1 MSNTYS
7 SSVAAVKSQSLQ
19 LKAVIIL
26 LMMIVA
32 AGSAILLK
40 PQINQEE
47 HFSLETIVPKKFA
60 QWNEDDSYAVLQVS
74 QDKQAVLSQVYSQN
88 LSRTYLDNNRNRIM
102 LSIAYGSNQSD
113 SSMRVHKPEV
123 CYYDQGYQVQNLV
136 NNNLQ
141 TDFGLIATRRML
153 AYKGGVQEPVT
164 YWIKTGDTIVFGLKS
179 RLVQLKYGLK
189 GEIPHGLVFRV
200 SSIGDEASAYK
211 IQEKFI
217 RDLLAVLSPED
228 RVRLTGKTS
237 F

>member
-1 MSNTYS
+1 MDL
-7 SSVAAVKSQSLQ
+7 SVIATKSQSLQ

-26 LMMIVA
+26 LMMILA
-32 AGSAILLK
+32 ASSAILLK
-40 PQINQEE
+40 PKLTQDE

-60 QWNEDDSYAVLQVS
+60 QWNDDDSFAVLQVS
-74 QDKQAVLSQVYSQN
+74 QDKQALLSQIYSQT
-88 LSRTYLDNNRNRIM
+88 LSRTYLDENGNRIM

-123 CYYDQGYQVQNLV
+123 CYYDQGYQVQNLI
-136 NNNLQ
+136 NNNLH
-141 TDFGLIATRRML
+141 TDFGLIATMRMV
-153 AYKGGVQEPVT
+153 AYKEGRQEPVT

-179 RLVQLKYGLK
+179 RLIQLKYGMK

-200 SSIGDEASAYK
+200 SSIGDEAGAYK
-211 IQEKFI
+211 IHEKFI
-217 RDLLAVLSPED
+217 RDLLAVLSPEN